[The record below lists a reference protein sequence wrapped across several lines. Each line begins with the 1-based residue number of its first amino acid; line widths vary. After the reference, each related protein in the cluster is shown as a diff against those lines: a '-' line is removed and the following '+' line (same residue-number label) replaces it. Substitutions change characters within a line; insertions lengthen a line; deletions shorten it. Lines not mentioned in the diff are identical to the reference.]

1 MCKNL
6 DFLNPKLHQKLLEE
20 LNMVPAFSIQLREH
34 PYEDHRIPVTYN
46 SCPFI
51 FEPVAVS
58 NCGDIVMSQR
68 SRWRNGTR

>member
-1 MCKNL
+1 MFKILTYLIQNFICT
-6 DFLNPKLHQKLLEE
+6 LLEV
-20 LNMVPAFSIQLREH
+20 LNIMSAFSIQLREH

-51 FEPVAVS
+51 FEPGAVS